1 MFFVKLSIAERPLR
15 VNKHVDTGCCMVLNS
30 ADIGNEVVEED
41 QLLARAKQIVKGGVL
56 NQKTK
61 KITGSADNCYP
72 AKWPPPSPPR
82 TQHLEH

>member
-1 MFFVKLSIAERPLR
+1 MDLKEINEALNLYIRPSSFPVACKLLR
-15 VNKHVDTGCCMVLNS
+15 SDDELP
-30 ADIGNEVVEED
+30 
-41 QLLARAKQIVKGGVL
+41 VKGDAL

-82 TQHLEH
+82 TQPLEH